1 MPEMRIAGHRGRRPV
16 KPPAERFPIQYLS
29 SYLRAPLP
37 APAYPVDVSAGITDW
52 GMLGNGPDKT
62 CTTHPNGVGDCTFAG
77 RQHYKM
83 AKAAAG
89 GETEQWESSDQLVA
103 EYLTYDKGQD
113 QGANIADL
121 LLYWYKA
128 GAILAFAPVDHTI
141 PAAVDAAMAA
151 FHGAYVGVNLTDDA
165 DSLFGQGQPWTTAG
179 GQQPDPN
186 EGHCIVKVRPTAV
199 SSIAG
204 LPGERCKGPPSRG
217 PRRAW
222 TRPGSSSRRKTPP
235 LPISTSR
242 PCGRTSTPCTAPVAA
257 SSAAGGRCLRLMCTW
272 PVPRSRGSATT
283 NSVVAPA
290 PPRAPA
296 DWPVAW
302 VPGGPARPPAWRTE
316 R

>member
-186 EGHCIVKVRPTAV
+186 EGHCIVKVAADGSQFDSWVTWGALQRSTLPWTA
-199 SSIAG
+199 
-204 LPGERCKGPPSRG
+204 
-217 PRRAW
+217 
-222 TRPGSSSRRKTPP
+222 T
-235 LPISTSR
+235 
-242 PCGRTSTPCTAPVAA
+242 
-257 SSAAGGRCLRLMCTW
+257 CL
-272 PVPRSRGSATT
+272 
-283 NSVVAPA
+283 
-290 PPRAPA
+290 
-296 DWPVAW
+296 DEAW
-302 VPGGPARPPAWRTE
+302 VIITQEDAAAANLDIAALRADINALHGTGGS
-316 R
+316 